1 MDETTAI
8 LWSTLQ
14 SHEIMVDL
22 SKHDIKRHP
31 SIKTIFVRFLITA
44 NISEPFQEISKIK
57 RDIKVLS
64 TKS

>member
-1 MDETTAI
+1 
-8 LWSTLQ
+8 
-14 SHEIMVDL
+14 MVDL